1 MDGKTI
7 KEHLDAYMRKCNLT
21 EIDAVTAGAILDRDG
36 LLNDSASRPGK
47 PLRDLLRAGKI
58 KGAYQ
63 LPNHR
68 WVIPLGSKSDI
79 VEKPSEVISNNIH
92 LEDKRNIGIKRPMTE
107 IEKNLITDGFTS
119 VHSLNEDEL
128 KDAPGLYC
136 IKLRKG
142 AVFGKDFG
150 PIRQDGIIYIG
161 QASRSIRERLFE
173 EELNC
178 FRPATFFRSIGAML
192 GYLPPKG
199 SLAGK
204 NTRNYKFSST
214 DELKIRN
221 WMRQSLMVNFVYLE
235 ATELDEAESYLIKKY
250 TPLVNIQGNPNA
262 SNEIKLARDKC
273 VRYAKGLTFEE

>member
-1 MDGKTI
+1 MEGKAI
-7 KEHLDAYMRKCNLT
+7 KAHLDAYMRKCNLT
-21 EIDAVTAGAILDRDG
+21 EIDAVTAGEILDRDG

-63 LPNHR
+63 LTNRR
-68 WVIPLGSKSDI
+68 WIIPLDTTAVTTALSDADTD
-79 VEKPSEVISNNIH
+79 NIRP
-92 LEDKRNIGIKRPMTE
+92 EKRNIYTDSPVKD
-107 IEKNLITDGFTS
+107 IETSLINGRFTS
-119 VHSLNEDEL
+119 VHSLDEGEM

-142 AVFGKDFG
+142 VVFGKNFG

-161 QASRSIRERLFE
+161 QASKSIRKRLFE
-173 EELNC
+173 DELNC
-178 FRPATFFRSIGAML
+178 IHPATFFRSIGAML

-199 SLAGK
+199 SLAGR

-221 WMRQSLMVNFVYLE
+221 WMRQSLMVNFIYLE

-250 TPLVNIQGNPNA
+250 TPLVNIQGNPHA
-262 SNEIKLARDKC
+262 SKEIKLARERC
-273 VRYAKGLTFEE
+273 VRFAKGLTFEE